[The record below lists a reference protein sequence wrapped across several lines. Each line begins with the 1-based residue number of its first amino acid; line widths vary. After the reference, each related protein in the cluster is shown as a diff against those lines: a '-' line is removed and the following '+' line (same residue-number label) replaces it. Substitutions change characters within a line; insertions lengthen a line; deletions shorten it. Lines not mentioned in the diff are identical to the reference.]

1 MNFLVQRLKKI
12 KKLCFYYLLP
22 MAVPAMLQAC
32 PRCVDA
38 TPYKMGMQ
46 WAVVV
51 LLPVPIVLAGAL
63 FFWIRGAS
71 KSDGSDS

>member
-1 MNFLVQRLKKI
+1 
-12 KKLCFYYLLP
+12 

-32 PRCVDA
+32 PRCVEA